1 MKPIKVLASACKYC
15 RHYQPEGRRGGTC
28 QQLGA
33 PVQATWKACSL
44 ALPPFAPSWETLE
57 DAWGLPDAAPVLT
70 SCQSL
75 ASDLDNAALA
85 PIEEITVSISEQV
98 KTKAVVI

>member
-1 MKPIKVLASACKYC
+1 MKPIKFLASACKYC

-75 ASDLDNAALA
+75 ALDLDNAALA
-85 PIEEITVSISEQV
+85 PIEEITTSISEQV